1 MTTEQKKQVLDLLDK
16 NCTEF
21 TPSDYVGEHEEF
33 ADFDELRDLL
43 DENGAFNVEI
53 IYYSN
58 AIAFLQK
65 NDPSLTESL
74 KLANDIGYTPDK
86 LNSEIL
92 ASLLASNYARIE
104 FEDMESEIEELINS
118 FEDNEDETD
127 EEAK

>member
-1 MTTEQKKQVLDLLDK
+1 MTTEQKQQVLNLLDN
-16 NCTEF
+16 NCKEF
-21 TPSDYVGEHEEF
+21 TPSDYVNIEQDDF
-33 ADFDELRDLL
+33 NDFDELRELL
-43 DENGAFNVEI
+43 DNNGAFNVEI

-74 KLANDIGYTPDK
+74 ELANDCGYTPDK

-104 FEDMESEIEELINS
+104 FEDMESEITDLINS
-118 FEDNEDETD
+118 FET
-127 EEAK
+127 EEE